1 MNANLSDTTMLDIG
15 LLLEES
21 LYLVDLDLS
30 WNLVKPKS
38 YVNLIKA
45 LESNR
50 VLKNL
55 NLSWNRLVDDEI

>member
-1 MNANLSDTTMLDIG
+1 MLDIG